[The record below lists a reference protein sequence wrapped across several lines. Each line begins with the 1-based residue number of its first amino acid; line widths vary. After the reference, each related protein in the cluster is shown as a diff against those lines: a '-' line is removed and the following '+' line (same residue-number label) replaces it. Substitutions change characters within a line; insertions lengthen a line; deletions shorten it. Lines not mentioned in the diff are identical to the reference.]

1 MAASNV
7 KTEKSAFPVWKILY
21 KNLFLIILITII
33 GVAGG
38 FIVGKLRAKPTYTA
52 RCSVILTTS
61 LDPSSLS
68 AGSATTDL
76 SLAKI
81 TLPSVISLIKAP
93 ETVNEAN
100 SLYNGSGKIYAS
112 SIGTQSSESCIF
124 TITYTDSDAETAKEK
139 LESVVDGT
147 RSIIARYEAEG
158 KKIISAGEV
167 GFTPTQ
173 AEPNVVYSYSIGKYV
188 IVGLAIGLIVSI
200 VSVIAVFLLDN
211 KVKDAKDL
219 EELTDTS
226 VIAYIE

>member
-1 MAASNV
+1 M
-7 KTEKSAFPVWKILY
+7 
-21 KNLFLIILITII
+21 
-33 GVAGG
+33 
-38 FIVGKLRAKPTYTA
+38 
-52 RCSVILTTS
+52 
-61 LDPSSLS
+61 
-68 AGSATTDL
+68 
-76 SLAKI
+76 
-81 TLPSVISLIKAP
+81 
-93 ETVNEAN
+93 NEAK

-167 GFTPTQ
+167 DFTPTQ
-173 AEPNVVYSYSIGKYV
+173 AEPNVVYSYGIGKYV
-188 IVGLAIGLIVSI
+188 IVGLAIGLVVSI